1 MSDSGTATAVRV
13 DDDMQLDSPRPVVD
27 VIMKEHSVA
36 PIVHA
41 PPSPAPSG
49 DSQQH
54 TSRPSPSP
62 VFHNTAA
69 DPETSIPSPAS
80 PSGSASLPV
89 EVDVAESPSAVSP
102 AKHEHDY
109 DAAMDDEADQRP
121 AKRARTADV
130 VSVSFLSS
138 FTFSA
143 TRALEIG
150 SRERAV
156 VVDIAVCLP
165 FLYCTS
171 SSDGA
176 SFSCTLS
183 MLASGAV
190 CFPIKYH
197 RRPSNKSSLP
207 LILLPRPL
215 SQLLSP
221 LNPNPSAATPLL
233 PLTLLSPQPNSSLLR
248 AP

>member
-1 MSDSGTATAVRV
+1 
-13 DDDMQLDSPRPVVD
+13 MQLDSPRPIID
-27 VIMKEHSVA
+27 VIMKDHSNA
-36 PIVHA
+36 PVVHA

-62 VFHNTAA
+62 VYNNNNTTA

-80 PSGSASLPV
+80 PSGSASLPA
-89 EVDVAESPSAVSP
+89 DVESPSSMPSP
-102 AKHEHDY
+102 AKHEHDD
-109 DAAMDDEADQRP
+109 DATMDDEMDQRP

-130 VSVSFLSS
+130 VSVSVIPFSS
-138 FTFSA
+138 FSA
-143 TRALEIG
+143 TYPCEIIA
-150 SRERAV
+150 SRRSV
-156 VVDIAVCLP
+156 SSTLRFVRH

-190 CFPIKYH
+190 SYPITTSKKY
-197 RRPSNKSSLP
+197 
-207 LILLPRPL
+207 I
-215 SQLLSP
+215 
-221 LNPNPSAATPLL
+221 
-233 PLTLLSPQPNSSLLR
+233 
-248 AP
+248 